1 MDKKTLRLLFIGNSA
16 TYVHDVPETLAKLAT
31 EAGFPTEAV
40 RITKGGYMLSQY
52 TDLSTEDGQKVI
64 ELINQK
70 YDIVF
75 LQDNGNCIADD
86 EKRSASKNACI
97 TLDAAIKATGA
108 KTRIYVRPPYGYE
121 KFGYSP
127 LEQCEEFDKLFG
139 EIANEIG
146 AECSYVNRA
155 FAYLAQH
162 SDLNPYGDDNAHT
175 SPEGAYLI
183 VCTIFASLYNT
194 SATILGT
201 NGINTDTAKMLQQIA
216 DKISL
221 EKYIPTFF
229 FERK

>member
-1 MDKKTLRLLFIGNSA
+1 MNKKTTKLLFIGNSA

-40 RITKGGYMLSQY
+40 KITKGGYTLSQHADSSSDHGKEVL
-52 TDLSTEDGQKVI
+52 DLIKQGFDV
-64 ELINQK
+64 
-70 YDIVF
+70 VF

-86 EKRSASKNACI
+86 AKRSASKNACK
-97 TLDAAIKATGA
+97 TLDDAIKKTGA

-127 LEQCEEFDKLFG
+127 LKQCAEFDNLFG
-139 EIANEIG
+139 EIASEIG

-162 SDLNPYGDDNAHT
+162 SDLNPYGPDNAHT

-194 SATILGT
+194 SSTILGT

-221 EKYIPTFF
+221 EKYIPW
-229 FERK
+229 